1 MKFRAVRLGLILG
14 LGMLVAAC
22 QMPRSGPSAAEIL
35 SGSVEN
41 GGSMHVV
48 LVNDRVASAAY
59 VNDTLGFT
67 RAFLNAGVAS
77 VSRINPGD
85 LLNITI
91 WENIENGLLV
101 AAGTNS
107 IVLPAVQVD
116 ELGNIFVPYAGTI
129 SASGRTPDELR
140 EEITRE
146 LARQT
151 PDPQVEVRRQA
162 GDGATVSVVGPVG
175 RQGVFP
181 LENPNRRLT
190 GMLAVAG
197 GVQSNPGV
205 TQITVQRGG
214 QSGRIWLED
223 LYANTDND
231 IPLRAGDRIIVEEN
245 VRYFTAL
252 GAANKQAQLVLGARE
267 QTVID
272 GLAAI
277 GGLNGN
283 AANPRGI
290 FILRTETAE
299 IANRVLQRNDL
310 TTPQRIAYVVDL
322 TAPEGLFIA
331 QEFYL
336 RDRDSLFASEAN
348 YVAWGRF
355 LDSLSNGIGA
365 IADIARIVEI
375 FE

>member
-1 MKFRAVRLGLILG
+1 MGFRAVRLGLILG
-14 LGMLVAAC
+14 LGLLVSAC
-22 QMPRSGPSAAEIL
+22 QMPRSGPNAAEIL

-41 GGSMHVV
+41 GGTMHVV
-48 LVNDRVASAAY
+48 LVNDRVADASY
-59 VNDTLGFT
+59 VDDTLGFT

-151 PDPQVEVRRQA
+151 PDPQVEVRREA

-175 RQGVFP
+175 RQGVYP
-181 LENPNRRLT
+181 LENSNRRLT

-197 GVQSNPGV
+197 GAQSNPGV
-205 TQITVQRGG
+205 TQITVQRGE
-214 QSGRIWLED
+214 SPV
-223 LYANTDND
+223 TH
-231 IPLRAGDRIIVEEN
+231 
-245 VRYFTAL
+245 
-252 GAANKQAQLVLGARE
+252 
-267 QTVID
+267 
-272 GLAAI
+272 
-277 GGLNGN
+277 
-283 AANPRGI
+283 
-290 FILRTETAE
+290 
-299 IANRVLQRNDL
+299 
-310 TTPQRIAYVVDL
+310 
-322 TAPEGLFIA
+322 
-331 QEFYL
+331 
-336 RDRDSLFASEAN
+336 S
-348 YVAWGRF
+348 
-355 LDSLSNGIGA
+355 
-365 IADIARIVEI
+365 
-375 FE
+375 